1 MKKIFTLCL
10 IAGTLLG
17 SSNAFAGIVD
27 VRFVNPTTQDNN
39 YCVDVQIRAQDIDFE
54 LGSATVFFEY
64 NSLAINNPQFTAINF
79 NENNQC
85 ALSSTV
91 APYKNSFNFLEM
103 ANKGEGNYAI
113 LLLYPNQGCPTV
125 SNDWINVAN
134 FCFNVADPN
143 LLPDLKFNAQYTAF
157 NTSANNG
164 DQLTIGNLYDLAD
177 VVSGIDSPNGTV
189 ASSST
194 TVVPTITKDKIL
206 VSYQIDKKSDVG
218 IVVYDM
224 AGRVM
229 QKKSIPNQTN
239 GKHTTDVD
247 LSKYSNGF
255 YLVEIDNGN
264 EKTSHKVL
272 LAK

>member
-1 MKKIFTLCL
+1 MKKFIALCM
-10 IAGTLLG
+10 AVGTLFG
-17 SSNAFAGIVD
+17 STNALAGIVD
-27 VRFVNPTTQDNN
+27 VRFVNPTTEGNN

-64 NSLAINNPQFTAINF
+64 NALAVNNPQFTALNF
-79 NENNQC
+79 NESNQC
-85 ALSSTV
+85 ALTGTV

-103 ANKGEGNYAI
+103 NNKGEGNYAI

-125 SNDWINVAN
+125 STDWVNVAN
-134 FCFNVADPN
+134 FCFNVVDPAV
-143 LLPDLKFNAQYTAF
+143 LPDLKFNAQYTAF

-164 DQLTIGNLYDLAD
+164 DQLSIGNLYDLAD
-177 VVSGIDSPNGTV
+177 IISGIDNPTGTNT
-189 ASSST
+189 AISS
-194 TVVPTITKDKIL
+194 TVVPTVTKDKIWL
-206 VSYQIDKKSDVG
+206 NYRVEKKTDVG

-224 AGRVM
+224 AGRIM
-229 QKKSIPNQTN
+229 QKTSKNQNSGQHSTEL
-239 GKHTTDVD
+239 D

-255 YLVEIDNGN
+255 YLVEIDNGI